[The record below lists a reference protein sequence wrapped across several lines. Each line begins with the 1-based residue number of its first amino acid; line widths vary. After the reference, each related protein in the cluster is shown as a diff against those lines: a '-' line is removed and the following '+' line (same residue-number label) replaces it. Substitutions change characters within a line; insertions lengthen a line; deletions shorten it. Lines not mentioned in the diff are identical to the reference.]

1 MYAPRKNTRRF
12 TLLLLEEGEFYV
24 QDYVA
29 DCSWP
34 SSSVSGNWQR
44 LPTLS
49 GQLRLCTKSLFFE
62 ADDIRVPIVRL
73 PFVDIAGLEGHKS
86 PEATIVV
93 TAQKLIKMKANAT
106 DTPYM
111 FERGG
116 PSSTWSFKLPYAC
129 LEDVVPL
136 AQQMMVASRL
146 PHPDKEVLLSNFLKE
161 LEEGH
166 MFDPGHLRN
175 PATEAI
181 LLDLPVLGLAPLVKE
196 SGRLAVTADRVYF
209 QPLHNIGGD
218 APVLSHPLVAVAAVA
233 RKRSALRDVGLEVY
247 FAQGDMLEKA
257 SSSLSSSLQEPYW
270 GNDSAFFAFQ
280 SQKDRDTAVKVIM
293 SQTKLGAALSGG
305 KDAAGAAASFL
316 EAEGHWLKRVTAAWQ
331 RGKISNFDYLLYCN
345 LAAGRSFKDLTQYPV
360 FPWVLKDYSSTTLDL
375 NNPAVFRDLS
385 KPIGALDPKRL
396 KSFIQRYHSMPTE
409 EEGSPEPP
417 FMYGTHYSCPGYCL
431 FWLVRAAPG
440 HMLRLQTGRFD
451 APDRLFCSIKDSWE
465 SVLSNPADVKEL
477 IPEFFIIPTITT
489 KNQQQDDSSSS
500 FLINKY
506 GLPLGT
512 RQNGR
517 PVGDVELPPW
527 AHGEPTTFLALN
539 RAALESPFVSA
550 NLHHWIDLIFGYKQ
564 KGRAAIKANNVFR
577 SITYEGAVD
586 LEAVEDPD
594 ERLGLETQINEF
606 GQCPRQLF
614 SHPHPGR
621 LVCPPAPGAQDV
633 LAAALFP
640 GGGEG
645 GSGNDGDANLGRL
658 NTSIP
663 SASSPM
669 KRSSMFSGGSGSISG
684 GEIGIHALTV
694 GLVSAMMAATEE
706 IKGGALPEHELSLL
720 RELDVV
726 KDGNGDEEEIDGSNN
741 DDQLVLLV
749 SKNTSADVGNSAVGS
764 GGAVVDGPTK
774 QGGLFEKLGSTITS
788 TVATSQA
795 AGSASLRDLFYRGGG
810 NNMAPRDSTNSTLG
824 FFPQIGN
831 NANNEGSNSS
841 SSSNSNS
848 TASRAGSRMM
858 GFASSLA
865 TQIGARATSFTSQ
878 ASASSMSSAAS
889 KPHFPQQQNK
899 EQKEEAEEEEEQ
911 KEEEKEEEDETVL
924 VEKTE
929 SLKLVERQQ
938 PSKIKPSTWW
948 GSNMRSSLQPQQPCK
963 AGTQAINALK
973 LDSTLTAYSAS
984 HDGHL
989 RIHNL
994 QTSEQIRA
1002 AQFGNRQPLASLAL
1016 LHTPTSPSYHDITTN
1031 NTSNNNNNNNKE
1043 GYPLVLAGSYDSRV
1057 YAYCVETARA
1067 LGEFTAHRDTVS
1079 CLELFPSPSY
1089 LCSASWDGCVA
1100 LWSLEEGRHPW
1111 SYAGEGFVAPVAAFS
1126 GLSGGVWSLAVHP
1139 SSLSSSSSS
1148 HRNHVLLGLENGQLA
1163 CWDPRLPI
1171 ASSSSS
1177 SSKTTTRTATG
1188 LAWEVEV
1195 SPAGDYVGG
1204 VRWTPDGEC
1213 VVAAT
1218 GDGHLTL
1225 IDPRKT
1231 GIVLSQVQ
1239 CGGPLR
1245 CCDTDGNMAV
1255 AGREDGSL
1263 VFWSVAQQRGRQR
1276 GEGGMVPSGC
1286 DTPDLDGL
1294 YAPLSTGFNSPI
1306 NALAAVVSG
1315 DDDDSSSHN
1324 DGKGEVWLV
1333 TGHEHGHIAPFEY
1346 SL

>member
-1 MYAPRKNTRRF
+1 MYAPKKHTRRF

-24 QDYVA
+24 KDYVA

-86 PEATIVV
+86 PGATIVV
-93 TAQKLIKMKANAT
+93 TAQRLVKMKANAT
-106 DTPYM
+106 DAPYV

-116 PSSTWSFKLPYAC
+116 PSSTWSFKLPYAS
-129 LEDVVPL
+129 LEDVIPL

-166 MFDPGHLRN
+166 KFDPGHLRN

-233 RKRSALRDVGLEVY
+233 RKRSALSDVGLEVY
-247 FAQGDMLEKA
+247 FAQGDILEKA
-257 SSSLSSSLQEPYW
+257 AATLPSSLQGPYW

-280 SQKDRDTAVKVIM
+280 CQKDRDTAVKVIM
-293 SQTKLGAALSGG
+293 SQTKLSAALSGG

-396 KSFIQRYHSMPTE
+396 ESLVQRYHSMPTE

-417 FMYGTHYSCPGYCL
+417 FMYGTHYSCSGYCL

-440 HMLRLQTGRFD
+440 HMLRLQSGRFD
-451 APDRLFCSIKDSWE
+451 APDRLFCSVKDSWE

-477 IPEFFIIPTITT
+477 IPEFFIIPTITST
-489 KNQQQDDSSSS
+489 NQEEEDCGSS

-586 LEAVEDPD
+586 LEAVEDAD

-640 GGGEG
+640 GGGGG
-645 GSGNDGDANLGRL
+645 GSGGDGDANLGRP
-658 NTSIP
+658 NTSTP
-663 SASSPM
+663 SAYSPI
-669 KRSSMFSGGSGSISG
+669 KRSSMFSGGSSSIN
-684 GEIGIHALTV
+684 GEIGRHALAV
-694 GLVSAMMAATEE
+694 GLVSAMMASTEE
-706 IKGGALPEHELSLL
+706 IKGGPLPEHESSLL

-726 KDGNGDEEEIDGSNN
+726 KDGDEDEEEEEEIDGGNN
-741 DDQLVLLV
+741 DDQSVVLA
-749 SKNTSADVGNSAVGS
+749 SESTSAGIGAAVGS
-764 GGAVVDGPTK
+764 GDAVVEGPTK

-795 AGSASLRDLFYRGGG
+795 AGSASLRALFYRGVGD
-810 NNMAPRDSTNSTLG
+810 NMAPRDSTNSTLDYSS
-824 FFPQIGN
+824 QIDN
-831 NANNEGSNSS
+831 NANNEGSNGNNTNISS
-841 SSSNSNS
+841 A
-848 TASRAGSRMM
+848 ASRAGNRMM

-878 ASASSMSSAAS
+878 TSASSISSAPS
-889 KPHFPQQQNK
+889 KSPLPQQQNK
-899 EQKEEAEEEEEQ
+899 EQEEEE
-911 KEEEKEEEDETVL
+911 KTVL

-929 SLKLVERQQ
+929 SLKLVEQQQQ
-938 PSKIKPSTWW
+938 PSKIKPRTWW

-994 QTSEQIRA
+994 QTFEQIRA

-1016 LHTPTSPSYHDITTN
+1016 LHTPTCPSYHDTT
-1031 NTSNNNNNNNKE
+1031 TNNNNNK
-1043 GYPLVLAGSYDSRV
+1043 GYPLVLTGSYDSRV

-1079 CLELFPSPSY
+1079 CLEVFPSPSTY

-1100 LWSLEEGRHPW
+1100 MWSLEEGRHPW

-1126 GLSGGVWSLAVHP
+1126 GLSGGVWSLTIHP

-1148 HRNHVLLGLENGQLA
+1148 HRNNVLLGLENGQVA
-1163 CWDPRLPI
+1163 CWDPRLPS

-1177 SSKTTTRTATG
+1177 ITRTATG

-1195 SPAGDYVGG
+1195 SPEGDYVGG
-1204 VRWTPDGEC
+1204 VTWTPDGEC
-1213 VVAAT
+1213 AVAAT

-1231 GIVLSQVQ
+1231 GTALSQVQ

-1245 CCDTDGNMAV
+1245 CCDTDGDMAV
-1255 AGREDGSL
+1255 AGREDGSI

-1276 GEGGMVPSGC
+1276 GGGGGMVASGR

-1306 NALAAVVSG
+1306 DALAAVVSG
-1315 DDDDSSSHN
+1315 YDDDSSSNN
-1324 DGKGEVWLV
+1324 DDKGEVWLV
-1333 TGHEHGHIAPFEY
+1333 TGHEHGHIAPFKY
-1346 SL
+1346 IM

>member
-1 MYAPRKNTRRF
+1 MYAPKKHTRRF

-24 QDYVA
+24 KDYVA

-34 SSSVSGNWQR
+34 SSVSGNWQR
-44 LPTLS
+44 SPILS

-62 ADDIRVPIVRL
+62 ADDVRVPIVRL

-86 PEATIVV
+86 PGATIVV
-93 TAQKLIKMKANAT
+93 TAQRLVKMKANAT
-106 DTPYM
+106 DTPYV
-111 FERGG
+111 FERGDA
-116 PSSTWSFKLPYAC
+116 SSTWSFKLLYAS

-146 PHPDKEVLLSNFLKE
+146 PHPDKEVMLSSYLKE
-161 LEEGH
+161 LEQEH

-181 LLDLPVLGLAPLVKE
+181 LLDLPVLGLTPLVKE

-209 QPLHNIGGD
+209 QPLHNIGGN

-233 RKRSALRDVGLEVY
+233 RRRSALRDVGLEIY
-247 FAQGDMLEKA
+247 LSQGDMLEGA
-257 SSSLSSSLQEPYW
+257 SSSSFSSLQGPYW

-280 SQKDRDTAVKVIM
+280 TQKGRDTAVKVIM
-293 SQTKLGAALSGG
+293 SQAKLGAALSGG

-316 EAEGHWLKRVTAAWQ
+316 EAGGHWLKRVTAAWQ

-345 LAAGRSFKDLTQYPV
+345 LAAGRSFNDLTQYPV

-385 KPIGALDPKRL
+385 KPIGALNPKRL
-396 KSFIQRYHSMPTE
+396 ESFVQRYRSMPTE

-431 FWLVRAAPG
+431 FWLVRAAPC

-451 APDRLFCSIKDSWE
+451 APDRLFCSVKDSWE

-477 IPEFFIIPTITT
+477 IPEFFIIPTTT
-489 KNQQQDDSSSS
+489 NQHQDDSNSSSS

-512 RQNGR
+512 RQNGK
-517 PVGDVELPPW
+517 PVSDVELPPW

-539 RAALESPFVSA
+539 KAALESPFVSA

-586 LEAVEDPD
+586 LEKVEDAD
-594 ERLGLETQINEF
+594 EKLGLETQINEF

-614 SHPHPGR
+614 THPHPGR
-621 LVCPPAPGAQDV
+621 LVCPPTPSAQDV
-633 LAAALFP
+633 LAAALYSGD
-640 GGGEG
+640 GGDGAG
-645 GSGNDGDANLGRL
+645 GDADLGRL
-658 NTSIP
+658 KSSTD
-663 SASSPM
+663 SASSPI
-669 KRSSMFSGGSGSISG
+669 KRSSMFSGGSSNISG
-684 GEIGIHALTV
+684 GEIGRHALSL
-694 GLVSAMMAATEE
+694 GLVSAMIAATEE
-706 IKGGALPEHELSLL
+706 IKGGPMPEQESSLL

-726 KDGNGDEEEIDGSNN
+726 KGGDEEEEDGGGCGEEEDGGGSNGDYN
-741 DDQLVLLV
+741 LVQPA
-749 SKNTSADVGNSAVGS
+749 SENTSDV
-764 GGAVVDGPTK
+764 VVDEAGGGEVIVESPAK
-774 QGGLFEKLGSTITS
+774 QGGLFEKLGSTILS

-795 AGSASLRDLFYRGGG
+795 AGSASLRALFYRGGG
-810 NNMAPRDSTNSTLG
+810 DNTAPQRDGRNSTFG
-824 FFPQIGN
+824 PPPPPPRSPSQISN
-831 NANNEGSNSS
+831 N
-841 SSSNSNS
+841 NSNNGGS
-848 TASRAGSRMM
+848 ITPTSSSRMM

-865 TQIGARATSFTSQ
+865 TQIGARATS
-878 ASASSMSSAAS
+878 SALS
-889 KPHFPQQQNK
+889 KRSLAQQQNK
-899 EQKEEAEEEEEQ
+899 EEEEEVAA
-911 KEEEKEEEDETVL
+911 VL

-929 SLKLVERQQ
+929 SLKLGQQQQ
-938 PSKIKPSTWW
+938 PSKIKPRIWW

-963 AGTQAINALK
+963 AGTQAINAIQ
-973 LDSTLTAYSAS
+973 LDSTPTAYSVS

-1002 AQFGNRQPLASLAL
+1002 AQFGSRQPLASLAL
-1016 LHTPTSPSYHDITTN
+1016 LYTSTSPAYDDN
-1031 NTSNNNNNNNKE
+1031 DNNNRK
-1043 GYPLVLAGSYDSRV
+1043 YPLVLTGSYNSTV
-1057 YAYCVETARA
+1057 YIYCVETARV

-1079 CLELFPSPSY
+1079 CLEFFPSPSPY

-1111 SYAGEGFVAPVAAFS
+1111 SHGGEGFIAPVAAFS
-1126 GLSGGVWSLAVHP
+1126 GLSGGVWSLAVP
-1139 SSLSSSSSS
+1139 QFSSSSSS
-1148 HRNHVLLGLENGQLA
+1148 SSSSQRNQVLMGLENGQLA

-1171 ASSSSS
+1171 ASPSTPGS
-1177 SSKTTTRTATG
+1177 TRTATG

-1195 SPAGDYVGG
+1195 SPEGDYVGG

-1213 VVAAT
+1213 AIAAT
-1218 GDGHLTL
+1218 ADGHLTL

-1231 GIVLSQVQ
+1231 GTILSQVH

-1245 CCDTDGNMAV
+1245 CCDTDGDVAV
-1255 AGREDGSL
+1255 AGREDGSM

-1276 GEGGMVPSGC
+1276 EGGGGGGMFTSGC
-1286 DTPDLDGL
+1286 DTPDVDGL

-1315 DDDDSSSHN
+1315 Y
-1324 DGKGEVWLV
+1324 DGTDTKGEVWLV
-1333 TGHEHGHIAPFEY
+1333 ASHENGLLAPFKY